1 MHINCSFSP
10 KGVPAMKETIQSE
23 HGVFLQVFDTGL
35 LIKGAAGMGKS
46 TLALE
51 LIERGHRFI
60 SDDVVDFM
68 IEKNVNP
75 NQPIGKSPHM
85 LKDLLAVRDL
95 GVLNISDL
103 FAANSCL
110 QQHPLDLIIELVGD
124 QRILATTLAARLSQT
139 TILGQTIPIQA
150 IHAHPKRNL
159 SIIVEIAVKN
169 YILYKQGQDANTLL
183 KKRQQQDMQT
193 IT

>member
-1 MHINCSFSP
+1 MNEI
-10 KGVPAMKETIQSE
+10 TQSE
-23 HGVFLQVFDTGL
+23 HGVFLSVFDNGL

-51 LIERGHRFI
+51 LIERGHQFI

-68 IEKNVNP
+68 IEMDVDTT
-75 NQPIGKSPHM
+75 QLIGKSPHI

-95 GVLNISDL
+95 GVLNISHV
-103 FAANSCL
+103 FSAETCL
-110 QQHPLDLIIELVGD
+110 SQHPLDLIIELVD
-124 QRILATTLAARLSQT
+124 DEKILETTFTGRSSHA
-139 TILGQTIPIQA
+139 TILGHTIPVQI

-169 YILYKQGQDANTLL
+169 YILYKQGQDASTLL
-183 KKRQQQDMQT
+183 EKRQQQGMQS
-193 IT
+193 IS